1 MAFFRRNKRNRFNK
15 LNFKSYG
22 EFGRERITRALFLIL
37 LISFAGLV
45 QAQETAVQRGRF
57 LLHAGGCLSC
67 HTDDEESAIPLAGG
81 RALES
86 PFGTF
91 YSPNITP
98 DPETGIGGWTDEEFI
113 EAFWSGIGPDGTY
126 YFPAF
131 PYPSYTGV
139 SREDLLAIKAYLFT
153 LEPIERRNREHDL
166 PWYLNTRLAAAAWQ
180 LLKFD
185 AQRFEPDPSQTPEWN
200 RGAYLVRHLGHCGE
214 CHTPRDS
221 LGGAISDREMAGV
234 AAFDDSKG
242 VPNITP
248 HKEDGIGKWSTDE
261 LMLFLELGMEPDGD
275 FVGGHMS
282 EVIDDNTSMLTN
294 EDRRAIAA
302 YLKSLPAI
310 AGPEE
315 SEQ

>member
-1 MAFFRRNKRNRFNK
+1 M
-15 LNFKSYG
+15 
-22 EFGRERITRALFLIL
+22 TRSLATILSILFVSL
-37 LISFAGLV
+37 A

-67 HTDDEESAIPLAGG
+67 HTNDQESAIPLAGG

-98 DPETGIGGWTDEEFI
+98 DRETGIGDWTDEEFI
-113 EAFWSGIGPDGTY
+113 EAFWSGIGPDGQY

-153 LEPIERRNREHDL
+153 LEPIKQQNLEHNL

-185 AQRFEPDPSQTPEWN
+185 SRRFEPDSSQSPEWN

-214 CHTPRDS
+214 CHTPRDN
-221 LGGAISDREMAGV
+221 LGGTIKDREMAGV
-234 AAFDDSKG
+234 AAMDHNKG

-248 HKEDGIGKWSTDE
+248 HEKDGIGKWSMNE

-294 EDRRAIAA
+294 EDRRAIAV
-302 YLKSLPAI
+302 YLKSLPVVG
-310 AGPEE
+310 GPEKPE
-315 SEQ
+315 P